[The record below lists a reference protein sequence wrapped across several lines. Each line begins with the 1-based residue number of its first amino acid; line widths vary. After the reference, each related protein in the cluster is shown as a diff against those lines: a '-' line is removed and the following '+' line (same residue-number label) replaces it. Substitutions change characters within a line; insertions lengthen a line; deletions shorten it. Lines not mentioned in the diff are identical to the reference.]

1 MNRRKIAARALQ
13 DLCTFIGGV
22 ALLSYFGTWATD
34 LKHWYITLASLITC
48 SILWLGFYVIEMRGG
63 ILRLVS
69 YARPT
74 WATLRERREQVS
86 PNGASPNADSLLWQ
100 ETPPTEEA
108 GNEPQVPEPG
118 EAEPPQADPLAW
130 LRRAAA
136 AGRKSGA

>member
-1 MNRRKIAARALQ
+1 MNRRKIAGRALQ

-22 ALLSYFGTWATD
+22 ALLSYFGNWATD
-34 LKHWYITLASLITC
+34 LKHWYITLASLVAC

-69 YARPT
+69 YAGAS
-74 WATLRERREQVS
+74 WATSREHREHVS
-86 PNGASPNADSLLWQ
+86 PNVDSASADSLLLP
-100 ETPPTEEA
+100 ETPATEGPGE
-108 GNEPQVPEPG
+108 EPQM
-118 EAEPPQADPLAW
+118 AEPPETVPQADPLAW